1 MRDDN
6 IFKLNGK
13 VAIVTGASRGIGE
26 AISHG
31 LAKAGAKLVLAS
43 RKIEGLQKVAD
54 EIVKNG
60 GEAIAIASHTGKI
73 EDIKNLVQKTV
84 EKYGKIDILVNNAAT
99 NPIFGPIIDSEPPVW
114 DKIFEVN
121 VKGYFFLAKEVAEHM
136 KDRGGVILNMAS
148 VAGYKPMPGLG
159 VYSVSKAAVIMLT
172 RVLALEWAPLNIRVN
187 ALAPGVIKTR
197 FSEALH
203 SSPEIV
209 DEILRY
215 ISIKRLGVPEDIVGA
230 ALFLCSDASS
240 YITGQTIVID
250 GGGIMI

>member
-1 MRDDN
+1 MFGLDN
-6 IFKLNGK
+6 K

-26 AISHG
+26 AIAHG
-31 LAKAGAKLVLAS
+31 LASAGAKVVLSS
-43 RKIEGLQKVAD
+43 RKIEGLQNVAD
-54 EIVKNG
+54 EIKKG
-60 GEAIAIASHTGKI
+60 GGDATAIAAHTGKI
-73 EDIKNLVQKTV
+73 DDIKNLVQKTI
-84 EKYGKIDILVNNAAT
+84 ETYGKIDILVNNAAT
-99 NPIFGPIIDSEPPVW
+99 NPIFGPVIDSEPPVW
-114 DKIFEVN
+114 DKIFDVN
-121 VKGYFFLAKEVAEHM
+121 VKGYFFLAKEAANHM

-159 VYSVSKAAVIMLT
+159 VYSISKAAVIMLT

-197 FSEALH
+197 FSEALY
-203 SSPEIV
+203 SSLEIV

-215 ISIKRLGVPEDIVGA
+215 ISIKRLGVPDDIVGS

-250 GGGIMI
+250 GGGVMI